1 MRKNDIIM
9 KNMSNITK
17 LGLAALLLAM
27 LFASCVPQKKM
38 LYLKEA
44 QMMAENQ
51 SINYVNERSVNYK
64 LQPGDNLYIR
74 FVNITDA
81 QSAASLTGDFGN
93 RAQVSSDAA
102 IYLQSYTLDEEG
114 CIELPLVGRVELKN
128 LTVDEAKD
136 VLQTALD
143 KYVNQTTII
152 VKMSNFNLTI
162 LGEVNRPGMFK
173 VYQSQINLF
182 EAISLAGNMTNFAK
196 NDAVKIIR
204 QTDNGSEI
212 ITVDMGSADILSS
225 PYYYLK
231 PNDIV
236 YVEPLKIKQWGFTSF
251 PYSTVLSVIS
261 LAFTAIMMYFSFRKT
276 S

>member
-1 MRKNDIIM
+1 MNR
-9 KNMSNITK
+9 ITK
-17 LGLAALLLAM
+17 FGLVALLMAI

-38 LYLKEA
+38 LYLKDA
-44 QMMAENQ
+44 QMLAENQ

-74 FVNITDA
+74 FINTIES
-81 QSAASLTGDFGN
+81 QSAAAFGGEVS
-93 RAQVSSDAA
+93 RTTSSDAS
-102 IYLQSYTLDEEG
+102 IYLQSYTLDEDG
-114 CIELPLVGRVELKN
+114 CIELPLVGKIELKN
-128 LTVDEAKD
+128 LTVDEAKA
-136 VLQTALD
+136 VLQTEVD

-152 VKMSNFNLTI
+152 VKLSNFNLTV
-162 LGEVNRPGMFK
+162 LGEVSKPGLYK

-182 EAISLAGNMTNFAK
+182 EAVSMAGNMTNFAK
-196 NDAVKIIR
+196 RDDVKIIR
-204 QTDNGSEI
+204 QTDTGSEI

-251 PYSTVLSVIS
+251 PYSTVFSIVS
-261 LAFTAIMMYFSFRKT
+261 LAVTLYALFRK
-276 S
+276 